1 MKKKYRDITVDNKQ
15 YAWKVNNSGTVL
27 TIWYKKVI
35 FNTSD
40 VSEVKAVTP
49 KYVSELIKSL

>member
-15 YAWKVNNSGTVL
+15 YAWKVSNGKVL
-27 TIWYKKVI
+27 IIWYKKII
-35 FNTSD
+35 FNTTD
-40 VSEVKAVTP
+40 VSEIDAVTP

>member
-1 MKKKYRDITVDNKQ
+1 MKKKYRDITVDNRQ
-15 YAWKVNNSGTVL
+15 YAWKVDSGKVL
-27 TIWYKKVI
+27 LIWYKKII

-40 VSEVKAVTP
+40 VSEIKAVTP

>member
-1 MKKKYRDITVDNKQ
+1 MKKKYRDITVDNKK
-15 YAWKVNNSGTVL
+15 YAWKISNGKVL
-27 TIWYKKVI
+27 IIWYKKVI

-40 VSEVKAVTP
+40 VSHIDAVTP